1 MKKTLFLLT
10 ISFVFLF
17 CKKETT
23 TGNDIWMTY
32 QMTQCD
38 DPWQQEADY
47 FSKKEATLKSFLE
60 KKGIT
65 VLELKIVTDCS
76 KSAVCAAC
84 SCAGCDNASVRVDAG
99 SVTAMEKLKFTKK

>member
-1 MKKTLFLLT
+1 MKRTFVLLT
-10 ISFVFLF
+10 FSLVFLF
-17 CKKETT
+17 CKKET
-23 TGNDIWMTY
+23 NSDIWMTY

-60 KKGIT
+60 KKGVT
-65 VLELKIVTDCS
+65 VLELKIVTDCT

-84 SCAGCDNASVRVDAG
+84 SCAGCDNASVRVDAA
-99 SVTAMEKLKFTKK
+99 SVAAMEKLKFTKK